1 MKPENKTKTDEL
13 YSQEDIEKIKANLEV
28 QTLILNYT
36 YSTRVRLL
44 GFILLVIIVLL
55 GLAALVY
62 SYIYYPD
69 FRQNIASV
77 LANNI
82 VAAFIGLL
90 VILNIYPK
98 NDKS

>member
-1 MKPENKTKTDEL
+1 MSPNPTKTDEL

-28 QTLILNYT
+28 QKLLQDYT
-36 YSTRVRLL
+36 YSNRIRFL
-44 GFILLVIIVLL
+44 GFMLLVVIVLL
-55 GLAALVY
+55 GLTALIY
-62 SYIYYPD
+62 SYVYYPD

-90 VILNIYPK
+90 VILNIYPRK
-98 NDKS
+98 DRE